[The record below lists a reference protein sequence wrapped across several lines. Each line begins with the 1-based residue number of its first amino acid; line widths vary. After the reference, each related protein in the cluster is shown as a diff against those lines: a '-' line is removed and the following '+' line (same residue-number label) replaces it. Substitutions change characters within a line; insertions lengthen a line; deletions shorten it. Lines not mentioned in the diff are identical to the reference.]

1 MTYSLT
7 LKNRTT
13 KKLAEL
19 RLAGQLPGVMY
30 GPHREPMPVSVSAVE
45 FNKLYTTA
53 GESSL
58 IDVVMEGTTQPVKA
72 LIQDVQ
78 YDPVKGSMIHFDL
91 REINMNEEMHATVQ
105 LVFVGEAPAVKE
117 LGGTLMKP
125 HGEVEVNCLP
135 KDLVSQIDVDLS
147 VLKTFEDAIFVGDL
161 KLPAG
166 ITVVD
171 SAEQLVAKVTPPLSE
186 DQLKALE
193 EVPAA
198 VPTLEDIEVEKK
210 GKKEEEGEGADAAAE
225 KK

>member
-7 LKNRTT
+7 LKNRPA

-19 RLAGQLPGVMY
+19 RLAGLLPGVMY
-30 GPHREPMPVSVSAVE
+30 GPHREPMPVSVSLID
-45 FNKLYTTA
+45 FSKLHTTA

-58 IDVVMEGTTQPVKA
+58 IDVMMEGAKEPVKA

-78 YDPVKGSMIHFDL
+78 FDPVKGSLIHFDL
-91 REINMNEEMHATVQ
+91 LEINMNEEMFATVQ

-125 HGEVEVNCLP
+125 HGEVEVKCLP
-135 KDLVSQIDVDLS
+135 KDLVSQLEVDLS
-147 VLKTFEDAIFVGDL
+147 VLKSFEDAIFVEDL

-166 ITVVD
+166 LTVID
-171 SAEQLVAKVTPPLSE
+171 SKEQLVAKVTPPLSE
-186 DQLKALE
+186 DEIKAMEATPAATPALE
-193 EVPAA
+193 E
-198 VPTLEDIEVEKK
+198 IEVEKK
-210 GKKEEEGEGADAAAE
+210 GKKEEEDAEAAAAD

>member
-7 LKNRTT
+7 LKNRPA

-19 RLAGQLPGVMY
+19 RLEGLLPGVIY
-30 GPHREPMPVSVSAVE
+30 GPHREPMPVSVSSIE

-58 IDVVMEGTTQPVKA
+58 IDVMVEGAKESVKA

-125 HGEVEVNCLP
+125 HGEVEVKCLP
-135 KDLVSQIDVDLS
+135 KDLVSQLEVDLT
-147 VLKTFEDAIFVGDL
+147 VLKSFEEAIFVGDL

-166 ITVVD
+166 LTIVD
-171 SAEQLVAKVTPPLSE
+171 SKEQLVAKVTPPLSE
-186 DQLKALE
+186 DELKAMEAAPGAGPALE
-193 EVPAA
+193 E
-198 VPTLEDIEVEKK
+198 IEVEKK
-210 GKKEEEGEGADAAAE
+210 GKKEEEGEAAEAAE

>member
-7 LKNRTT
+7 LKNRPA

-19 RLAGQLPGVMY
+19 RLAGLLPGVMY
-30 GPHREPMPVSVSAVE
+30 GPHREPMPVSVSLID
-45 FNKLYTTA
+45 FSKLHTTA

-58 IDVVMEGTTQPVKA
+58 IDVMMEGAKDSVKA

-78 YDPVKGSMIHFDL
+78 YDPVKGSLIHFDL
-91 REINMNEEMHATVQ
+91 LEINMNEEMTATVQ

-125 HGEVEVNCLP
+125 HGEVQVKCLP
-135 KDLVSQIDVDLS
+135 KDLVSQIEVDLS
-147 VLKTFEDAIFVGDL
+147 VLKSFEEAIFVEDL

-166 ITVVD
+166 LTVVD
-171 SAEQLVAKVTPPLSE
+171 SKEQLVAKVTPPLSE
-186 DQLKALE
+186 DELKAMEAVPAATPALE
-193 EVPAA
+193 E
-198 VPTLEDIEVEKK
+198 IEVEKK
-210 GKKEEEGEGADAAAE
+210 GKKEEDAEAASAD

>member
-7 LKNRTT
+7 LKNRPA

-19 RLAGQLPGVMY
+19 RLAGLLPGVMY
-30 GPHREPMPVSVSAVE
+30 GPHREPMPVSVSLID
-45 FNKLYTTA
+45 FSKLHTTA

-58 IDVVMEGTTQPVKA
+58 IDVTMEGAKEPVKA

-78 YDPVKGSMIHFDL
+78 YDPVKGSLIHFDL
-91 REINMNEEMHATVQ
+91 LEINMNEEMFATVQ

-125 HGEVEVNCLP
+125 HGEVEVKCLP
-135 KDLVSQIDVDLS
+135 KDLVSQLEVDLS
-147 VLKTFEDAIFVGDL
+147 VLKSFEDAIFVEDL

-166 ITVVD
+166 LTVID
-171 SAEQLVAKVTPPLSE
+171 SKEQLVAKVTPPLSE
-186 DQLKALE
+186 DEIKAMEATPAATPALE
-193 EVPAA
+193 E
-198 VPTLEDIEVEKK
+198 IEVEKK
-210 GKKEEEGEGADAAAE
+210 GKKEEEDVEAAAAD

>member
-7 LKNRTT
+7 LKNRPA

-19 RLAGQLPGVMY
+19 RLAGLLPGVMY
-30 GPHREPMPVSVSAVE
+30 GPHREPMPVSVSLID
-45 FNKLYTTA
+45 FSKLHTTA

-58 IDVVMEGTTQPVKA
+58 IDVMMEGAKEPVKA

-78 YDPVKGSMIHFDL
+78 FDPVKGSLIHFDL
-91 REINMNEEMHATVQ
+91 LEINMNEEMFATVQ

-125 HGEVEVNCLP
+125 HGEVEVKCLP
-135 KDLVSQIDVDLS
+135 KDLVSQLEVDLS
-147 VLKTFEDAIFVGDL
+147 VLKSFEDAIFVEDL

-166 ITVVD
+166 LTVID
-171 SAEQLVAKVTPPLSE
+171 SKEQLVAKVTPPLSE
-186 DQLKALE
+186 DEIKAMEATPAATPALE
-193 EVPAA
+193 E
-198 VPTLEDIEVEKK
+198 IEVEKK
-210 GKKEEEGEGADAAAE
+210 GKKEEEDVEAAAAD

>member
-7 LKNRTT
+7 LKNRPAKNTA
-13 KKLAEL
+13 LL
-19 RLAGQLPGVMY
+19 RMSGLLPGVMY
-30 GPHREPMPVSVSAVE
+30 GPHREPMPVSVSSTE
-45 FNKLYTTA
+45 FSKLYSTA

-58 IDVVMEGTTQPVKA
+58 IDVTMEGASAPVKA

-78 YDPVKGSMIHFDL
+78 YDPVKGTLIHFDL

-125 HGEVEVNCLP
+125 HGEVEVKCLP
-135 KDLVSQIDVDLS
+135 KDLVSQLEVDLT
-147 VLKTFEDAIFVGDL
+147 VLKTFEDAVFVEDL

-166 ITVVD
+166 LTVVD
-171 SAEQLVAKVTPPLSE
+171 SKEQLVAKVTPPLSE
-186 DQLKALE
+186 DELKALE
-193 EVPAA
+193 AVPAA
-198 VPTLEDIEVEKK
+198 TPALEDIEVEKK
-210 GKKEEEGEGADAAAE
+210 GKKEEEGETGEVAAE